1 MPRNRIKRQQVAAED
16 GWTVIT
22 HGLANVSLVNAEK
35 SSHGDDKGKR
45 NAKDNSTGKKGT
57 AFVLPDVISDIT
69 AEKLLAEFKM
79 LQERWRHLGVAGQI
93 DGIFGGRAG
102 RKEAEAGEEGEKDME
117 NGKKDDWDIRE
128 AMCIGIGS
136 FSRDWVHRWRS
147 LWQLVLFVDVVG
159 KGMFLLC
166 FPVLP
171 SVCMVLASCC
181 LLLLYTCRPRLLTT
195 TLLVIPKDTQIQ
207 PITCYATDPAFT
219 QIDTE
224 FLSLLHI
231 SALPSSPTSSPSP
244 SSVITSQT
252 FLYSPFVDWFLLLP
266 SFLKDKDPAVYIG
279 NEVLSD
285 YTLFAQ
291 TTEKRE
297 MLEMCNEVGRKWSE
311 RRRCVKLKEGVG
323 VGASAS
329 ALGGLVV
336 YLREGEGDKFE
347 C

>member
-79 LQERWRHLGVAGQI
+79 LQERWRQLGVAGQI

-159 KGMFLLC
+159 K
-166 FPVLP
+166 
-171 SVCMVLASCC
+171 
-181 LLLLYTCRPRLLTT
+181 
-195 TLLVIPKDTQIQ
+195 VIPKDTQIQ

-266 SFLKDKDPAVYIG
+266 TFLKDKDPAVYIG

>member
-79 LQERWRHLGVAGQI
+79 LQERWRQLGVAGQI

-159 KGMFLLC
+159 K
-166 FPVLP
+166 
-171 SVCMVLASCC
+171 
-181 LLLLYTCRPRLLTT
+181 
-195 TLLVIPKDTQIQ
+195 VIPKDTQIQ

-266 SFLKDKDPAVYIG
+266 TFLKDKDPAVYIG

-297 MLEMCNEVGRKWSE
+297 MLEMCNES
-311 RRRCVKLKEGVG
+311 
-323 VGASAS
+323 
-329 ALGGLVV
+329 
-336 YLREGEGDKFE
+336 
-347 C
+347 

>member
-79 LQERWRHLGVAGQI
+79 LQERWRQLGVAGQI

-159 KGMFLLC
+159 K
-166 FPVLP
+166 V
-171 SVCMVLASCC
+171 A
-181 LLLLYTCRPRLLTT
+181 
-195 TLLVIPKDTQIQ
+195 
-207 PITCYATDPAFT
+207 YATA
-219 QIDTE
+219 DTVV
-224 FLSLLHI
+224 I
-231 SALPSSPTSSPSP
+231 AVPTW
-244 SSVITSQT
+244 
-252 FLYSPFVDWFLLLP
+252 FFVDRAGET
-266 SFLKDKDPAVYIG
+266 D
-279 NEVLSD
+279 SD
-285 YTLFAQ
+285 AIAGSELE
-291 TTEKRE
+291 TESSGWGE
-297 MLEMCNEVGRKWSE
+297 
-311 RRRCVKLKEGVG
+311 KE
-323 VGASAS
+323 
-329 ALGGLVV
+329 
-336 YLREGEGDKFE
+336 YEWE
-347 C
+347 